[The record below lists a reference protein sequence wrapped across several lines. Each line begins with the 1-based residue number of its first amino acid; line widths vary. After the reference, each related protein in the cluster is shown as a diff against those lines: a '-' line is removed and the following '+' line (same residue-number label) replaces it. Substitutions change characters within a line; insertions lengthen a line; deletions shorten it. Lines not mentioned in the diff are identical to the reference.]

1 MHHRNNRSRGG
12 GKNNSNNKIMNSP
25 PSREEEEQHQQ
36 FYDDEEHTTII
47 GATPTSFPAFCADD
61 DNNIHNIN
69 GNNKKKKKNSSNN
82 SWSWTALK
90 LKLLEGFTSLQNSP
104 SELYKVYFLKFLD
117 SYSYFSFSIILTLFL
132 SSDDF
137 NYTDIE
143 AGTIY
148 GVWGMMITVY
158 GFITGFVVDNLGVS
172 KSLKLGYGLSLIAR
186 IGIFL
191 CISKKWLL
199 FHLYFTLPLGNCM
212 GIPVLMTGIRR
223 YTTTKNRGFAFGIFY
238 VVMNIAALLS
248 GPIVDILTIWYKGDS
263 DSDSTSSIVDANG
276 NKKWSLTSYR
286 AIILSGIIANTIA
299 FLVTFTVREI
309 KVVDDDPYQQQQQ
322 QLVQQTAEQQESHH
336 QNHQSQQGRYKN
348 YDDATVLNNNNNNSH
363 SHLTNGDGDGI
374 ILLEAISSP
383 SSKRFINA
391 PGTGAT
397 ITTGNGNGN
406 GNSNGGGGGSSNVTI
421 FQPKTGSPYKI
432 FSDVFRSSSFRRYL
446 VVIVIMIN
454 VRQIFRHLDATWPK
468 YMVREFGPNVAK
480 GTIYALNPIL
490 IIILVPIV
498 SATTAH
504 IDPLIMIHYGSY
516 ISAMSVFFLVLST
529 SIWSSICFIIVL
541 SIGEATWSPRL
552 NDYTV
557 SVSEEGREGTY
568 MALSSA
574 PLFLAKL
581 PVGILS
587 GVLLQKYCPET
598 LEEGEAGEVVQR
610 HSRTMWFIIG
620 SLTATSPIL
629 LTCCWKY
636 VSKKDNNNNN
646 YNRHTTDVFQRNGAY
661 TELPAT
667 TATTTVII

>member
-1 MHHRNNRSRGG
+1 
-12 GKNNSNNKIMNSP
+12 MNSP

-61 DNNIHNIN
+61 DDNIHNIN
-69 GNNKKKKKNSSNN
+69 SNNKRKKKNSSNN

-158 GFITGFVVDNLGVS
+158 GFLTGFIVDNLGVS

-186 IGIFL
+186 IGIFF
-191 CISKKWLL
+191 CISKWWLL

-223 YTTTKNRGFAFGIFY
+223 YTTKKNRGFAFGIFY
-238 VVMNIAALLS
+238 VVMNIAALIS
-248 GPIVDILTIWYKGDS
+248 GPVVDILTIWYKGG
-263 DSDSTSSIVDANG
+263 DSTSNDDENIVDANG

-286 AIILSGIIANTIA
+286 AIILSGIVANIIA

-309 KVVDDDPYQQQQQ
+309 KVVDDDPYQQQQ
-322 QLVQQTAEQQESHH
+322 LVQTAEQQESHH
-336 QNHQSQQGRYKN
+336 QNQNQSQQGRYKDDD
-348 YDDATVLNNNNNNSH
+348 DDATALIKNNSNSN
-363 SHLTNGDGDGI
+363 SHLTDVGDEI

-383 SSKRFINA
+383 SSKKFITA
-391 PGTGAT
+391 PGTGTT
-397 ITTGNGNGN
+397 ITTTGSGNGTGN
-406 GNSNGGGGGSSNVTI
+406 GNVTI

-432 FSDVFRSSSFRRYL
+432 LSDVFHSPSFRRYL
-446 VVIVIMIN
+446 VVILIMIN

-468 YMVREFGPNVAK
+468 YMIREFGPNVAK

-516 ISAMSVFFLVLST
+516 ISAISVFFLVLST

-598 LEEGEAGEVVQR
+598 LDEGEGEVQR
-610 HSRTMWFIIG
+610 HSRIMWLIIG

-636 VSKKDNNNNN
+636 ISKKDNNNNN
-646 YNRHTTDVFQRNGAY
+646 NRHTTDAFQRDGAY
-661 TELPAT
+661 TELSTT